1 MMSSQWAPTPQWSR
15 EWLVSNGLGG
25 FASGTVA
32 GAVAR
37 RYHAFLCAAPNGPQ
51 ERFVLVTKIEE
62 TLCIGEERFES
73 GANFWA
79 GPPSPRGDLLIESF
93 SLDPFPRWVYRVQTQ
108 SGPVRIQKTV
118 WMPDER
124 NASIARYELLSGD
137 APQVSLQVRPFLA
150 PRDYHSSQHENADF
164 NATPQ
169 LSSGAVSFKPY
180 AALPA
185 IRFTFEGEFC
195 PDGGWYL
202 GFQWPIERER
212 GLDSSEDAY
221 SPGYFTLAL
230 QSETPAFF
238 SASVGEESLSEL
250 SATLEPAR
258 ERRAGLIERG
268 KWLDTE
274 NRLKLA
280 ADQFLVKRTDGLF
293 TVLAGYP
300 WFTDWGRDTMIALP
314 GLCLNT
320 GRFEVAASIL
330 RAFAGAMDKGMIPNR
345 FPEKNETPDTNT
357 VDATLWMFHA
367 VAAYVRASGDFDTL
381 KSLYPKLVES
391 IEWHLAGTRYGIK
404 ADDDDG
410 LLCAG
415 DPHTQ
420 LTWMDAKIGETAFTP
435 RWGKPVEIQ
444 ALWFNALVETAGF
457 ARHFDDKNTAGIC
470 TEWARK
476 VAGSFADLFW
486 NAEEGCLFDCI
497 NSQGRDGALRPNQ
510 IFAVSLPHRLLNSA
524 QEASV
529 VAAVAADLLTP
540 HGLRSLSPRDSRYRG
555 LYEGDQWARDS
566 AYHQGTVWA
575 WPTGAFLEAYLKV
588 NSSGSQAKSQ
598 VRAWLSPLIAH
609 LDEAGLGTIS
619 EIFDGDSPNEPRGCF
634 AQAWSVSEVL
644 RLWQL
649 SA

>member
-1 MMSSQWAPTPQWSR
+1 MTSSQWAPTPEWSR
-15 EWLVSNGLGG
+15 EWLVTNGLGG

-62 TLCIGEERFES
+62 TLKIGEETFEL

-79 GPPSPRGDLLIESF
+79 NENSPRGDLFIESF
-93 SLDPFPRWVYRVQTQ
+93 ALAPFPRWVYRVQAQ
-108 SGPVRIQKTV
+108 NGPVRLQKTL
-118 WMPDER
+118 WMPDDR
-124 NASIARYELLSGD
+124 NATLARYELLSGD
-137 APQVSLQVRPFLA
+137 APQITLTVRPFLA
-150 PRDYHSSQHENADF
+150 PRDYHSSQHQNGDF
-164 NATPQ
+164 GTEPQ
-169 LSSGAVSFKPY
+169 LSKGAVSLQPY

-185 IRFTFEGEFC
+185 IHFGFDGEFC
-195 PDGGWYL
+195 PGGNWYL

-221 SPGYFTLAL
+221 SPGTFALAL
-230 QSETPAFF
+230 AGDKPVYF
-238 SASVGEESLSEL
+238 SASTEAESLEQL
-250 SATLEPAR
+250 SATLEPALARR
-258 ERRAGLIERG
+258 EQLVGGREWQG
-268 KWLDTE
+268 TE

-280 ADQFLVKRTDGLF
+280 ADQFLVKRTDGLY

-345 FPEKNETPDTNT
+345 FPEKNETPDYNT

-367 VAAYVRASGDFDTL
+367 VAAYMRASGDFKIL
-381 KSLYPKLVES
+381 KDLYPKLVES
-391 IEWHLAGTRYGIK
+391 IEWHLAGTRFGIQ

-410 LLCAG
+410 LLSAG
-415 DPHTQ
+415 DAHTQ
-420 LTWMDAKIGETAFTP
+420 LTWMDAKIGDTAFTP
-435 RWGKPVEIQ
+435 RWGKAVEIQ

-457 ARHFDDKNTAGIC
+457 ARHFEDKNMAGIC

-476 VAGSFADLFW
+476 VAGSFPDLFW

-497 NSQGRDGALRPNQ
+497 NSGGRDGAIRPNQ
-510 IFAVSLPHRLLNSA
+510 IFAVSLPHRLLSSA
-524 QEASV
+524 QETSV

-555 LYEGDQWARDS
+555 IYEGDQWARDS

-575 WPTGAFLEAYLKV
+575 WPIGGFLEAYLKV
-588 NSSGSQAKSQ
+588 NQSNAQAKSQ

-609 LDEAGLGTIS
+609 LDEAGLGTVS

-649 SA
+649 SG

>member
-1 MMSSQWAPTPQWSR
+1 MMSSQWAPTPEWSR

-62 TLCIGEERFES
+62 TLEIGDESFEL

-79 GPPSPRGDLLIESF
+79 NSCSPRGDLLIESF
-93 SLDPFPRWVYRVQTQ
+93 SLDPFPRWIYRVGTRN
-108 SGPVRIQKTV
+108 GPVRLQKTV

-124 NASIARYELLSGD
+124 NASVARYELLSGE
-137 APQVSLQVRPFLA
+137 APHVSVRVRPFLA

-164 NATPQ
+164 NTGFAQENGT
-169 LSSGAVSFKPY
+169 VSFQPY
-180 AALPA
+180 ASLPA
-185 IRFTFEGEFC
+185 IHFALNGEFC
-195 PDGGWYL
+195 PDGSWYF
-202 GFQWPIERER
+202 GFEWPLERER

-221 SPGYFTLAL
+221 SPGYFSLL
-230 QSETPAFF
+230 LEGDKPAHF
-238 SASVGEESLSEL
+238 SASVGEESLNEL
-250 SATLEPAR
+250 GETLEPAR
-258 ERRAGLIERG
+258 GRRANLIERSEWG
-268 KWLDTE
+268 NTE

-280 ADQFLVKRTDGLF
+280 ADQFLVKRTDGF
-293 TVLAGYP
+293 YTVLAGYP

-330 RAFAGAMDKGMIPNR
+330 KAFAGAMDKGMIPNR
-345 FPEKNETPDTNT
+345 FPEGNETPDYNT

-367 VAAYVRASGDFDTL
+367 VAAYARASGDFDTV

-391 IEWHLAGTRYGIK
+391 IEWHLAGTRYNIK

-415 DPHTQ
+415 DAHTQ
-420 LTWMDAKIGETAFTP
+420 LTWMDAKIGDTAFTP
-435 RWGKPVEIQ
+435 RWGKAVEIQ
-444 ALWFNALVETAGF
+444 ALWHGALFETAGF
-457 ARHFDDKNTAGIC
+457 ARRFDDKNTAGIC

-476 VAGSFADLFW
+476 VAGSFADSFW
-486 NAEEGCLFDCI
+486 NSEEGCLFDCI
-497 NSQGRDGALRPNQ
+497 NADGRDGAVRPNQ
-510 IFAVSLPHRLLNSA
+510 IFAVSLPHRLLSSA
-524 QEASV
+524 QETSV

-555 LYEGDQWARDS
+555 VYKGDQWARDS

-575 WPTGAFLEAYLKV
+575 WPVGGFLEAYLRVKGASV
-588 NSSGSQAKSQ
+588 EAKSQ

-619 EIFDGDSPNEPRGCF
+619 EIFDGDSPNSPRGCF